1 MGINTFPG
9 IRGRS
14 SGPAVNSTS
23 GQTIVTHEGTFADGK
38 DGYWLRARACSTE
51 IPTNTVTFDLGRRA
65 TAIATS

>member
-23 GQTIVTHEGTFADGK
+23 GQTIVTHEGTFADWE
-38 DGYWLRARACSTE
+38 DGDRLRAGACGTE
-51 IPTNTVTFDLGRRA
+51 ISANTITFDLGRRA
-65 TAIATS
+65 AAVTTS